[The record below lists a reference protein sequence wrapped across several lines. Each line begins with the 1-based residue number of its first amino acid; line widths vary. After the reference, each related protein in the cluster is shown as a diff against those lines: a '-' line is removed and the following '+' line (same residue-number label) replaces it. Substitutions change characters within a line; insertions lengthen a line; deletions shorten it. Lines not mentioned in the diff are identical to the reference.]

1 MADSEDYQRFNDVR
15 IPVNIEDEMRT
26 SYLDYAM
33 SVIIGRALP
42 DVRDGLKPVH
52 RRILYGMYEQGNTAG
67 RAYKKSARIVGDVM
81 GKYHPHGDQSIYDSV
96 VRMAQDFSMRYRLV
110 DGQGN
115 FGSIDGDN
123 PAAMRYTEVR
133 LTRLAEEL
141 MRDDIDKETID
152 WQPNYDGNEREPS
165 VLPAKYPNLLVN
177 GSSGIAVGMATNI
190 PPHNLGEVIDACL
203 MMIDNPRSTVAELM
217 TVLPGPDFPTA
228 GFIHGYE
235 GIKQAYETGRGIIQ
249 VRARTIIE
257 ESKKQDK
264 QQIVVTQIPYMTNKA
279 RLLEKIAELV
289 KDKRIEGISDLRDES
304 DRDGIRVVIELKRGE
319 LAEVVLNHLYKN
331 TQMQTTFGII
341 FLAIVNNKPEV
352 MDLATIIRNFI
363 EHRKEIVVRRTRFE
377 LRKAQERAHILE
389 GLVKALD
396 VLDELIALI
405 RASATPGEAKSDM
418 ISRWQF
424 SDVQA
429 QAILDMRLQRLTGLE
444 RDKIINEYNEILA
457 VIGRLKEI
465 LASERLVLEIISGE
479 LRGIRE
485 AYGDKRRTE
494 IIAESLDISIED
506 MIADEDM
513 VITVSRGGYIKR
525 SPLSLYR
532 AQRRGGKGR
541 IGMQTKEEDIVE
553 HLFVASAH
561 SYVMVFTDRGR
572 LYWIKVHALPEVG
585 PNARGKAIVNLLS
598 VEPNESVRALLTV
611 KDFTEAKY
619 VVMTTRAGRIKKT
632 PLAAFSNV
640 RTTGIIAIDINEGD
654 DLYAVKLANDH
665 NEVFIGTHNG
675 MAIRFHLSDVRQ
687 MGRGAAGV
695 KAITLRNEDHVVEMD
710 ILPESPEGRVRADR
724 NAALAVA
731 SEDLELDGEVTE
743 IEPLDVAESVEPEAA
758 AEISEPSDEEEEALI
773 VEADESVGQILTVT
787 ERGFGKRT
795 PISAYRLTRRGA
807 MGVTNIR
814 VNEKNGKVAGIA
826 YVFADEQLL
835 LITEQGMLIRVACSD
850 IRSIGRTTQGVRIIN
865 IDEDDRVVGAVKVI
879 DRGEDEPLP
888 DDAEAAALESSADGD
903 EGVLSADAIVDE
915 EPLPAEPPPDDD
927 DLIH

>member
-1 MADSEDYQRFNDVR
+1 MSDSDYQNFNDQK
-15 IPVNIEDEMRT
+15 IPVNIEDEMRK

-81 GKYHPHGDQSIYDSV
+81 GKYHPHGDSAIYDSV
-96 VRMAQDFSMRYRLV
+96 VRMAQEFSMRYMLV

-115 FGSIDGDN
+115 FGSLDGDN

-141 MRDDIDKETID
+141 MRDDIDKETVD
-152 WQPNYDGNEREPS
+152 WVPNYDGTEREPA

-203 MMIDNPRSTVAELM
+203 MMINNPKVTVKELM
-217 TVLPGPDFPTA
+217 TVIPGPDFPTA
-228 GFIHGYE
+228 GFIHGID
-235 GIKQAYETGRGIIQ
+235 GIRQAYETGRGIIQ
-249 VRARTIIE
+249 VRARAIIE

-264 QQIVVTQIPYMTNKA
+264 QQIVVTEVPYMTNKA
-279 RLLEKIAELV
+279 RLQEKIAELV

-304 DRDGIRVVIELKRGE
+304 DREGIRVVIELKRGE
-319 LAEVVLNHLYKN
+319 IPEVVLNNLYSM

-352 MDLATIIRNFI
+352 MDLPTIIRHFI
-363 EHRKEIVVRRTRFE
+363 EHRKEIVVRRTRYD
-377 LRKAQERAHILE
+377 LRKAEERAHILE

-396 VLDELIALI
+396 HLDQVIALI
-405 RASATPGEAKSDM
+405 RGSKTPPEAKEGLVSKFE
-418 ISRWQF
+418 F
-424 SDVQA
+424 SEVQA

-444 RDKIINEYNEILA
+444 RDKIMAEYQEVLA
-457 VIGRLKEI
+457 LIAKLREI
-465 LASERLVLEIISGE
+465 LASEHLVLEIISNE
-479 LRGIRE
+479 LTEIK
-485 AYGDKRRTE
+485 AQYGDKRRTE
-494 IIAESLDISIED
+494 IIAESSDISIED

-561 SYVMVFTDRGR
+561 SYVLVFTDKGR
-572 LYWIKVHALPEVG
+572 LYWIKVHQIPEVAS
-585 PNARGKAIVNLLS
+585 NARGKAIVNLLQ
-598 VEPNESVRALLTV
+598 VEQGENVRALLTV

-619 VVMTTRAGRIKKT
+619 VVMATRAGKIKKT
-632 PLAAFSNV
+632 ELDAFSNV

-654 DLYAVKLANDH
+654 DLYAVRLSDGNS
-665 NEVFIGTHNG
+665 EIFVGTHG
-675 MAIRFHLSDVRQ
+675 GRAIRFHESDVRP

-695 KAITLRNEDHVVEMD
+695 KAISLRAGDHVVEMD
-710 ILPESPEGRVRADR
+710 VLPASNEVPAPEE
-724 NAALAVA
+724 AVA
-731 SEDLELDGEVTE
+731 AEEGAVVEEVIDVLTE
-743 IEPLDVAESVEPEAA
+743 
-758 AEISEPSDEEEEALI
+758 SDEEVDVTDAR
-773 VEADESVGQILTVT
+773 GQMLTVT
-787 ERGFGKRT
+787 EKGFGKRT
-795 PISAYRLTRRGA
+795 PVSMYRLQSRGG
-807 MGVTNIR
+807 MGVTNIKMT
-814 VNEKNGKVAGIA
+814 EKNGKVAGIA
-826 YVFADEQLL
+826 HVVGDEQIL
-835 LITEQGMLIRVACSD
+835 LITEQGMIIRTNVAD
-850 IRSIGRTTQGVRIIN
+850 LRPMGRSTQGVRVIN
-865 IDEDDRVVGAVKVI
+865 LDENDRVVAAVKVVSES
-879 DRGEDEPLP
+879 DAPESDVSEGEEPETPSPDDEP
-888 DDAEAAALESSADGD
+888 
-903 EGVLSADAIVDE
+903 IQ
-915 EPLPAEPPPDDD
+915 
-927 DLIH
+927 